1 MMVTVGVV
9 DVKVKLVGVVD
20 ARVKVRLGDRKV
32 LLRVTMV
39 GDISSGE
46 EGVGE
51 RGGEVVVVFVSYPLP
66 PFPLLSSTLS
76 EIE

>member
-51 RGGEVVVVFVSYPLP
+51 RGEVVVVFVSYPLP
-66 PFPLLSSTLS
+66 PLPLLSSTLS

>member
-1 MMVTVGVV
+1 MTVTVGVV
-9 DVKVKLVGVVD
+9 DVRVKLVGVVD